1 MHGSFQDVVISP
13 LEARDK
19 AFGLRELRSFLSVAQ
34 TGNVGRTALALNVS
48 QPAISMQ
55 LRKLEERLG
64 TQLLLRHGRGVTLTA
79 AGVRLRDRAHI
90 AMQLLTLPLT
100 PIATPNAEDT
110 ISLAV
115 TAEMGSVLGPYLV
128 KAFRARW
135 PDLRLAI
142 REGRGSLLE
151 EWIIHRQVDVA
162 ILEDPPVYVDLE
174 LMPVLSDNL
183 GIVGPVYSS
192 IGQNSRL
199 LPVRELT
206 CYPLILPREQHWLR
220 RRLERVVHQ
229 RGARLSL
236 CLEVDSIA
244 VINALVCGGVGF
256 SVLPYSAI
264 REEIGH
270 GKLAFQPLG
279 QPMLSCNTS
288 IAFFQDNVPNSRIA
302 TFADMVRYVIIMLA
316 KEGAWRG
323 ARLIA
328 DKPPSVN

>member
-1 MHGSFQDVVISP
+1 MHGSFKDVAVSP
-13 LEARDK
+13 LEAREE
-19 AFGLRELRSFLSVAQ
+19 AFGLRELRYFLSVAK
-34 TGNVGRTALALNVS
+34 TGNIGRTALAFNVS

-79 AGVRLRDRAHI
+79 AGVCLRDRAHI

-100 PIATPNAEDT
+100 PTSAPDAEDT
-110 ISLAV
+110 VSLAV
-115 TAEMGSVLGPYLV
+115 TAEMGRVLGPSLV

-135 PDLRLAI
+135 PNSRLAI

-162 ILEDPPVYVDLE
+162 ILEDPPAYVDLE

-183 GIVGPVYSS
+183 GIVGPMYSS
-192 IGQNSRL
+192 LGQDSRL

-220 RRLERVVHQ
+220 RRLERAALQ
-229 RGARLSL
+229 RGVRLSP
-236 CLEVDSIA
+236 CLEVDSID

-264 REEIGH
+264 REEVRH

-288 IAFFQDNVPNSRIA
+288 IAFFQDAPSSQIA

-316 KEGAWRG
+316 KEGAWPG
-323 ARLIA
+323 AKLIA
-328 DKPPSVN
+328 NKPQSVR